1 MGIERK
7 LASLEKRMN
16 ELCKKN
22 GVTIERSREI
32 STQECE
38 QAINIVMSKLE
49 RIDQSIANEYNN
61 FGLERN
67 KSEQKLLKDVTL
79 EDVVDAQESA
89 YNRVIGVVEQ
99 ARKLG
104 LFALVGQKAMK
115 ELFNR
120 YDHIL
125 RRVELLDAKMG
136 DIVKT
141 C

>member
-49 RIDQSIANEYNN
+49 RIDKTIANEYKN
-61 FGLERN
+61 FGLERK

-79 EDVVDAQESA
+79 EDVVEAQESA
-89 YNRVIGVVEQ
+89 YNRVIPVVEQ

>member
-1 MGIERK
+1 
-7 LASLEKRMN
+7 MN

-49 RIDQSIANEYNN
+49 RIDQTIANEYNN

-79 EDVVDAQESA
+79 EDVVEAQESA

-136 DIVKT
+136 DIDKT

>member
-49 RIDQSIANEYNN
+49 RIDQTIANEYNN

-79 EDVVDAQESA
+79 EDVVEAQESA

-136 DIVKT
+136 DIDKT